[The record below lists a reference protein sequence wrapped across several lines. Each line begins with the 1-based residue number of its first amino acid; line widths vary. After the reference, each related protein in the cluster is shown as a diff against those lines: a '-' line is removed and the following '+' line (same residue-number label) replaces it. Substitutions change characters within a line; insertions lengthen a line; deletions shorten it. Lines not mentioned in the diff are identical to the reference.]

1 MMNVEPE
8 KIIEGE
14 FLRRAL
20 KRSYYH
26 EQEKE
31 RRIYTKDMLDVL
43 EDMTDLPRDELER
56 IAEEVELSYA
66 DDGES
71 FFSLR
76 YQLVFVGLSMMALFG
91 IPVLAVWLL

>member
-1 MMNVEPE
+1 MNVESE

-26 EQEKE
+26 KQEKE
-31 RRIYTKDMLDVL
+31 RRLYTKDMLDVL
-43 EDMTDLPRDELER
+43 EDMTDLSREELER
-56 IAEEVELSYA
+56 IAKEVRLSHA
-66 DDGES
+66 DDSEG

-76 YQLVFVGLSMMALFG
+76 YQLVFVGLSMMAVFAL
-91 IPVLAVWLL
+91 PVLAVWLL